1 LCLNGFSIQTL
12 ACALRVL
19 NMAEKKS
26 DQEKTEKATPKK
38 REDARKKGQVAKS
51 QELAS
56 VAVLSACLVVFYFGS
71 YDMLEKMLNVM
82 RRLFVESAQFNIDC
96 NSIQHFLIDF
106 ASKIFTLLF
115 PLLLAVFLIALL
127 VNYFQVGFVLSTD
140 SIQPKLSKINPISG
154 FQRLFSI
161 RSLVELTKNVFK
173 ILVIAFLIYIT
184 IKGEVENFIPLS
196 DQSVGEILAYIGRL
210 AFKIVFRTCLLLMIL
225 AIFDYLYQRWEFEKN
240 LKMSKQEVK
249 DELKQ
254 TEGDPIIKAR
264 IKRLQREA
272 ARKRMMA
279 NVPKADVVI
288 TNPTYLAVA
297 IHYDQSKMSAPKVV
311 AKGSGHIAEKI
322 KEIATEN
329 KVAIVED
336 KPLAQILYKMVNV
349 DEVIP
354 TNLYKA
360 VAEVMA
366 FVYSMK

>member
-1 LCLNGFSIQTL
+1 
-12 ACALRVL
+12 
-19 NMAEKKS
+19 MAEKKS

-38 REDARKKGQVAKS
+38 REEARKKGQVAKS

-71 YDMLEKMLNVM
+71 YDMIEKMLDVM
-82 RRLFVESAQFNIDC
+82 RCLFVESAQFNIDC
-96 NSIQHFLIDF
+96 NNIQHFLIGL
-106 ASKIFTLLF
+106 ANKIFVLLF
-115 PLLLAVFLIALL
+115 PLLLAVFSIALL

-173 ILVIAFLIYIT
+173 ILIIAFLVYIT
-184 IKGEVENFIPLS
+184 IKGEIENFIPLS
-196 DQSVGEILAYIGRL
+196 DQSVGEILVYIGRL
-210 AFKIVFRTCLLLMIL
+210 AFKIVLRTCLLLIIL

-279 NVPKADVVI
+279 SVPKADVVI

-297 IHYDQSKMSAPKVV
+297 IHYDRSKMSAPKVV
-311 AKGSGHIAEKI
+311 AKGRGHIAEKI
-322 KEIATEN
+322 REIATEN
-329 KVAIVED
+329 KVTIVED

-360 VAEVMA
+360 VAEVLA
-366 FVYSMK
+366 YIYGMK

>member
-1 LCLNGFSIQTL
+1 MCLNGFSIQTL

-56 VAVLSACLVVFYFGS
+56 VSVLSACLVVFYFGS

-336 KPLAQILYKMVNV
+336 KPLAQILYKMVKV

>member
-1 LCLNGFSIQTL
+1 
-12 ACALRVL
+12 
-19 NMAEKKS
+19 
-26 DQEKTEKATPKK
+26 
-38 REDARKKGQVAKS
+38 
-51 QELAS
+51 
-56 VAVLSACLVVFYFGS
+56 
-71 YDMLEKMLNVM
+71 
-82 RRLFVESAQFNIDC
+82 
-96 NSIQHFLIDF
+96 
-106 ASKIFTLLF
+106 
-115 PLLLAVFLIALL
+115 
-127 VNYFQVGFVLSTD
+127 
-140 SIQPKLSKINPISG
+140 
-154 FQRLFSI
+154 
-161 RSLVELTKNVFK
+161 
-173 ILVIAFLIYIT
+173 
-184 IKGEVENFIPLS
+184 
-196 DQSVGEILAYIGRL
+196 
-210 AFKIVFRTCLLLMIL
+210 LLMIL

-336 KPLAQILYKMVNV
+336 KPLAQILYKMVKV